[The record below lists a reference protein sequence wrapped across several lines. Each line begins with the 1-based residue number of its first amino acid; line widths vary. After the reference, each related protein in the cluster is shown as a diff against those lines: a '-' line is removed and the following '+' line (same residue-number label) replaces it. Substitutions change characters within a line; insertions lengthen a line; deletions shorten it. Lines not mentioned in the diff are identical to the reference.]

1 MADATP
7 QLSLKA
13 ELTKAIQEMDARTSS
28 FSEAAVFDKLRD
40 VLGNEQV
47 SQEDFATYQG
57 ESDAFMYSPKRKD
70 EAPFSG
76 YFQPMTWYPKSDGS
90 IAYSPDPATL
100 TPSTLILWREH
111 LQASHH
117 PVLRARY
124 ADLLWEFQKRVDGTK
139 APLQY
144 AQTAIDAYLAS
155 SAQAD
160 AASHEVVAWLARAI
174 NLATS
179 VRDQIRLA
187 AGVRQAIAWVQN
199 TQGAQN
205 ARSYVFLFEAIY
217 ENRRV
222 AGPEKA
228 AIIAYLESELTA
240 TTNQSGTKFDFA
252 TAEIVAD
259 LLATHFR
266 RSNNKTDEERV
277 IRAAG
282 LATEFAAG
290 QATALFAMTWLQK
303 LLERYRSF
311 GMNVDADRVQVEARR
326 RGMDSGQEM
335 KKRPYTFSIPE
346 ETISAYRS
354 WLIEPQKPRDVLLRW
369 ATSNAPSVKG
379 ARETLKQSLTA
390 TPLLARIG
398 VTAIN
403 AGQFVS
409 KAGSVEDDLEGRV
422 GVHLRQ
428 MIEMRFNL
436 FVGGWQHIQQNK
448 SLSADDI
455 LGTLSVSPVFTE
467 DGLEL
472 IREGLVR
479 FFADDHLGTTH
490 ILLPQIECALRNLLR
505 LLGRPTNK
513 PVRGE
518 SGVMQERNMNE
529 ALGDPAVRAVLPE
542 DFQRHLQI
550 VFASRLGFNLRNVVA
565 HGLLPA
571 SQFSI
576 LTSLMALQG
585 LLLMSLIEV
594 KKKVVA
600 KKKASTKKP
609 AAVAKKPAFKREVPA
624 KKVAVKKTAAKTAKA
639 KTIPAKTVSASKV
652 ARKAPS
658 KKKSSQKGA
667 PSRGSRR

>member
-7 QLSLKA
+7 QLGMKE
-13 ELTKAIQEMDARTSS
+13 ELAQAIKEMDSRTSS
-28 FSEAAVFDKLRD
+28 FSEAAVFDKLRH
-40 VLGNEQV
+40 VLGNRQV
-47 SQEDFATYQG
+47 SQDDFATYQG
-57 ESDAFMYSPKRKD
+57 ESDAFMFSPKQKD
-70 EAPFSG
+70 EAPFPG
-76 YFQPMTWYPKSDGS
+76 YFQPMMWYPKSDGS
-90 IAYSPDPATL
+90 TAYNPDPATL
-100 TPSTLILWREH
+100 TPSTLTLWREH
-111 LQASHH
+111 LQTSVH

-124 ADLLWEFQKRVDGTK
+124 ADLLWEFQKQVDGTK

-144 AQTAIDAYLAS
+144 AQTAMDAYLAAA
-155 SAQAD
+155 AQAGT
-160 AASHEVVAWLARAI
+160 ASHDVVVWLNRAI
-174 NLATS
+174 HLATS
-179 VRDQIRLA
+179 VGDQTRLA
-187 AGVRQAIAWVQN
+187 AVVQQAIAWVQN
-199 TQGAQN
+199 AQGAQN

-217 ENRRV
+217 DNKRV

-228 AIIAYLESELTA
+228 AIIAYLESVLAA
-240 TTNQSGTKFDFA
+240 TTDQSATTFDFA

-266 RSNNKTDEERV
+266 GSNNKVNEARV

-282 LATEFAAG
+282 LATEFAASN
-290 QATALFAMTWLQK
+290 ASALFAMTWLQK
-303 LLERYRSF
+303 LLERYRNF
-311 GMNVDADRVQVEARR
+311 GMNADADRVQVEARR
-326 RGMDSGQEM
+326 RGMDSGEEM
-335 KKRPYTFSIPE
+335 KRAHTFTIPE
-346 ETISAYRS
+346 DTMAAYRT
-354 WLIEPQKPRDVLLRW
+354 WLIEPKKPRDLLLRW
-369 ATSNAPSVKG
+369 ATNNAPSVKG

-436 FVGGWQHIQQNK
+436 FVGGWHHIQQNK
-448 SLSADDI
+448 PLSADDI
-455 LGTLSVSPVFTE
+455 VGALSVSPVFTAE
-467 DGLEL
+467 GLEL
-472 IREGLVR
+472 VGEGLKR
-479 FFADDHLGTTH
+479 FFADDHLGATH
-490 ILLPQIECALRNLLR
+490 ILLPQIECALRNLLG

-513 PVRGE
+513 AVRGE

-529 ALGDPAVRAVLPE
+529 ALGDPAVQAVLPE

-585 LLLMSLIEV
+585 LLLMSLIQAKE
-594 KKKVVA
+594 KVVA
-600 KKKASTKKP
+600 KKTAPKKAAPTKKVVVKK
-609 AAVAKKPAFKREVPA
+609 AAAKKATAQKVLAKKTPA
-624 KKVAVKKTAAKTAKA
+624 KKVAQKP
-639 KTIPAKTVSASKV
+639 PAK
-652 ARKAPS
+652 
-658 KKKSSQKGA
+658 
-667 PSRGSRR
+667 